1 VIEVVI
7 DELVVRGL
15 EPGEAQA
22 ARAALEARL
31 AELAGSEHADVR
43 GRAEASR
50 RLPPVTAPAGSPD
63 ALGAAVAG
71 RVWGAVA
78 RGKSR

>member
-1 VIEVVI
+1 
-7 DELVVRGL
+7 
-15 EPGEAQA
+15 
-22 ARAALEARL
+22 
-31 AELAGSEHADVR
+31 
-43 GRAEASR
+43 
-50 RLPPVTAPAGSPD
+50 VTAPAGSPD